1 MDIDKIRRCGVIR
14 AGLVTILAS
23 LVAACAGQTDPAPV
37 FLRGSAEPSAAPMPP
52 PQPARQI
59 VVQRGQTLGGV
70 AQAYHVPKS
79 AIIAANRLQ
88 PPYELKA
95 GARLIIP
102 GAGGSTQMAMGHSA
116 AAPGVG
122 SATPL
127 PPPHPESLGPAPPS
141 QSLTPASGAPPSA
154 AHGSPD
160 VIPLDGP
167 PPPKQNAAAPPSAPP
182 PAPRTAGAAL
192 TPPSAEPSPPAGA
205 IADGGQGS
213 GGRFP
218 WPVRGHVLANYG
230 NSPGGGHNDG
240 INIAAPRGTPVRTID
255 AGTVAYVGNE
265 VKGYGNLVLIRH
277 ANGWISAYAHLDDL
291 TVKVGD
297 PIAAGQV
304 IAKVGDSGGV
314 GEPQLHFE
322 LRRGKK
328 PVDPR
333 EFLTPAPS
341 AENPARN
348 KTG

>member
-1 MDIDKIRRCGVIR
+1 MEIDKIRRCGIIR
-14 AGLVTILAS
+14 AGLVVILAA
-23 LVAACAGQTDPAPV
+23 LVGACAMQTDPAPV
-37 FLRGSAEPSAAPMPP
+37 FLRGSAEPAPAPMPP
-52 PQPARQI
+52 PTPTRQI
-59 VVQRGQTLGGV
+59 VVQRGQSLGGI

-79 AIIAANRLQ
+79 AIIAANHLQ

-95 GARLIIP
+95 GAKLVIP
-102 GAGGSTQMAMGHSA
+102 GEGGPPPQMAMGHTA
-116 AAPGVG
+116 AAPPVG
-122 SATPL
+122 PATPL
-127 PPPHPESLGPAPPS
+127 PPPHPESLAPPS
-141 QSLTPASGAPPSA
+141 SPPPPASPPPPQA
-154 AHGSPD
+154 AQSSPD

-167 PPPKQNAAAPPSAPP
+167 LPPKQTVATPP
-182 PAPRTAGAAL
+182 PAPKAGAAVL
-192 TPPSAEPSPPAGA
+192 TPPAGA
-205 IADGGQGS
+205 ISGPPPNTAAESAQAS

-218 WPVRGHVLANYG
+218 WPVRGRIVASYG
-230 NSPGGGHNDG
+230 NTPGGGHNDG
-240 INIAAPRGTPVRTID
+240 INIGAPRGTPVRAID

-297 PIAAGQV
+297 PVGTGQV

-314 GEPQLHFE
+314 AEPQLHFE

-341 AENPARN
+341 AENPARS
-348 KTG
+348 KAG

>member
-1 MDIDKIRRCGVIR
+1 MEIVKIRRFGVAR
-14 AGLVTILAS
+14 AGLVVILAS
-23 LVAACAGQTDPAPV
+23 LVGACAAQTDPAPV
-37 FLRGSAEPSAAPMPP
+37 FLRGANEPMAAPTPP
-52 PQPARQI
+52 PPPPTRHI
-59 VVQRGQTLGGV
+59 IVQRGQSLGGL

-79 AIIAANRLQ
+79 AIIAANGLQ

-95 GARLIIP
+95 GARLTIP
-102 GAGGSTQMAMGHSA
+102 GAGGSPQMAMGHPA
-116 AAPGVG
+116 AAPAVG

-127 PPPHPESLGPAPPS
+127 PPPHPESLAPAPPP
-141 QSLTPASGAPPSA
+141 QPQAIAPPPSGAQ
-154 AHGSPD
+154 GSPD

-167 PPPKQNAAAPPSAPP
+167 PIKQSAAAPPLATRP
-182 PAPRTAGAAL
+182 AGASL
-192 TPPSAEPSPPAGA
+192 TPPSGEPGPPATA
-205 IADGGQGS
+205 AADSGQS
-213 GGRFP
+213 PGGRFP
-218 WPVRGHVLANYG
+218 WPVRGRVLANYG
-230 NSPGGGHNDG
+230 NTPGGGHNDG

-328 PVDPR
+328 PVNPR

-341 AENPARN
+341 AENPARS
-348 KTG
+348 KAG